1 MAALNAFGETSVAS
15 WTAFSKF
22 DALFWMISGAMGVT
36 ITTFVGQNF
45 GAGNFDRIHKGV
57 RIMNWTY
64 VFVALAS
71 TVLFIVFR
79 VQLFRIFVE
88 SQEAIDI
95 GCRMLMIIG
104 PFYILNIHIENY
116 SGALRGVGDTV
127 APMMI
132 SIFGVC
138 VFRVIYLTVLMPIY
152 NSLDLLCLMYP
163 ISWAITN
170 TLYLIYYPIR
180 MRKLVKV

>member
-1 MAALNAFGETSVAS
+1 
-15 WTAFSKF
+15 
-22 DALFWMISGAMGVT
+22 
-36 ITTFVGQNF
+36 
-45 GAGNFDRIHKGV
+45 
-57 RIMNWTY
+57 
-64 VFVALAS
+64 
-71 TVLFIVFR
+71 
-79 VQLFRIFVE
+79 
-88 SQEAIDI
+88 
-95 GCRMLMIIG
+95 
-104 PFYILNIHIENY
+104 
-116 SGALRGVGDTV
+116 VGDTV